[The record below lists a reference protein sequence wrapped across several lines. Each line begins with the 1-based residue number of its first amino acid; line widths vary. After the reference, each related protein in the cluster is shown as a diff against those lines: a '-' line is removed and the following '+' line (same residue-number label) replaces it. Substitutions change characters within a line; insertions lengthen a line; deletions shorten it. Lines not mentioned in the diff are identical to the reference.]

1 MFDSTH
7 KENIKKKQESHYSHP
22 IVYTKKLCIC
32 QDILLRGHGTEP
44 KIIQK

>member
-7 KENIKKKQESHYSHP
+7 KENIKKNRKAITP